1 MAKTNVYV
9 VVSIMSEQD
18 DFTVEPLGVY
28 SDVNDAM
35 KWADELEANTM
46 NDSLKSETMYDVLEF
61 ELNKKPFILDWLKKK
76 KQVMLDSIE
85 KTMIKLMKEG
95 HVDQLVGEDGHF
107 YYTLTESGK
116 KIFKGIPSQVKK
128 FFRKD

>member
-9 VVSIMSEQD
+9 VVSIISEQD

-61 ELNKKPFILDWLKKK
+61 ELDKKPFILDWLKKK

>member
-9 VVSIMSEQD
+9 VVSIISEQD

-35 KWADELEANTM
+35 KWVDELEANTV
-46 NDSLKSETMYDVLEF
+46 NNSLKSETMYDVLEF
-61 ELNKKPFILDWLKKK
+61 ELDKKPFILDWLKKK
-76 KQVMLDSIE
+76 KQVMLDNIE
-85 KTMIKLMKEG
+85 KTMIKLMKQG